1 MTTAEEET
9 PRAMEPWEQHHA
21 VINMPRYAYNAAS
34 ILQKGKV
41 GFLIT
46 CTFRREK
53 SATKE
58 ALALLREFMK
68 VTGPSIAVTPTPA
81 TNLADARTPPS
92 VEQVNENSVKPQ
104 LSVGLSSTEEI
115 TGGKALSED
124 GISCSEITEIA
135 SGVGA
140 TPDELKQDVTN
151 TLSMTKRTEN
161 GSEAEDLSRSEG
173 AGDNK
178 PTSGDHE
185 FMLVKLATMGV
196 IFISATQE
204 SPRSVLSIVS
214 RIIKDVQGR
223 SRPPPQWCHR
233 MLPVQG
239 TCATNREEVQG
250 LVSRLVKDYLDNTSS
265 VGEELIHYA
274 VAFNK
279 RGAEGR
285 KMDQNQT
292 DDSAGAPTFDRGECI
307 RIVTAAV
314 HQVTSNVKVD
324 LTSPEMVI
332 IVELVPVAGARSS
345 LICAV
350 SVLPGDLVISKPKLT
365 VKPLASQSKK
375 RKHH

>member
-34 ILQKGKV
+34 ILQKGNV

-68 VTGPSIAVTPTPA
+68 VTGPIIAVTPTPA
-81 TNLADARTPPS
+81 TNLTDVQTPPS

-104 LSVGLSSTEEI
+104 LSVGPSGTEEI
-115 TGGKALSED
+115 TGGAALTED
-124 GISCSEITEIA
+124 GRKITEIA

-140 TPDELKQDVTN
+140 SPDELNQDVTD
-151 TLSMTKRTEN
+151 TLSTTKSTES
-161 GSEAEDLSRSEG
+161 GSEAEGLIRSED

-178 PTSGDHE
+178 PTSVDNE

-196 IFISATQE
+196 ILISASQE
-204 SPRSVLSIVS
+204 SPRSVLSIAT

-239 TCATNREEVQG
+239 TCSTNREEVQA

-265 VGEELIHYA
+265 VGEEPIH
-274 VAFNK
+274 VSNEK
-279 RGAEGR
+279 NNL
-285 KMDQNQT
+285 D
-292 DDSAGAPTFDRGECI
+292 CI
-307 RIVTAAV
+307 
-314 HQVTSNVKVD
+314 
-324 LTSPEMVI
+324 
-332 IVELVPVAGARSS
+332 
-345 LICAV
+345 
-350 SVLPGDLVISKPKLT
+350 
-365 VKPLASQSKK
+365 
-375 RKHH
+375 